1 MKTCPKCKKPWLD
14 NFETCPE
21 CHVGL
26 SSNLDNHSDNIDN
39 DRVNRVQTNDA
50 TQDLKHSN
58 VNIGDGNAVS
68 GGVHSSDNHTKTGS
82 DNTVQS
88 NNKTQ
93 INSGNTTNNTTIY
106 EVEKSASEKL
116 KENCL
121 RYRQECKDLF
131 KDGLISK
138 DGERKLRELQ
148 VNLGL
153 ADELVS
159 DIKEEVRQ
167 QSKTREKQLPLAGRH
182 DINQTKSIIEQNT
195 EPALQRQLDKLG
207 SWMQEYDDSTLNLM
221 YYQMSSMLEPVRYTN
236 RYEDS
241 VKDEYWE
248 AYWAYIAY
256 LLQNKEKQANEALA
270 SLGRWHSFYPE
281 QNDTILLLAGRLM
294 LNEPIEDVQQVRN
307 QLTTRFTSDLQLLLD
322 TIDELLQ
329 MDWMRETVYIRPAH
343 TFYVNTLFKQ
353 FVDTQKLRGEKFLK
367 QKLQQKEQERII
379 ETKRIHEQ
387 TLVQQAAERA
397 RAEAEAERLRLEAA
411 KAEAVV
417 IQARIDAAEA
427 ETEAER
433 IRLETA
439 AAAAAAEKDRLA
451 RAEAETAAEE
461 MRLKSVREK
470 VAAETKQQIEAEIK
484 QKKTEFKTRFDQ
496 NRCDILK
503 TCAETGISSSQYH
516 EWRRLDPIFND
527 ELAYVIRT
535 HKNIDKEQKGLRRKE
550 FFKKNK
556 PYFRVALILALIIL
570 GISLYMTN
578 QIAQQY
584 KDLRNDFVS
593 NFKKIEDSYDG
604 YDYISK
610 NCDVINEMRTKE
622 NSFYFTGE
630 KKSDQFV
637 DSLKTK
643 IEDLLEIH
651 QRSLTTEEDS
661 IKEDARKRTKRLAD
675 ELCKL

>member
-1 MKTCPKCKKPWLD
+1 M
-14 NFETCPE
+14 
-21 CHVGL
+21 
-26 SSNLDNHSDNIDN
+26 
-39 DRVNRVQTNDA
+39 
-50 TQDLKHSN
+50 
-58 VNIGDGNAVS
+58 
-68 GGVHSSDNHTKTGS
+68 
-82 DNTVQS
+82 
-88 NNKTQ
+88 
-93 INSGNTTNNTTIY
+93 
-106 EVEKSASEKL
+106 
-116 KENCL
+116 
-121 RYRQECKDLF
+121 
-131 KDGLISK
+131 
-138 DGERKLRELQ
+138 
-148 VNLGL
+148 
-153 ADELVS
+153 
-159 DIKEEVRQ
+159 
-167 QSKTREKQLPLAGRH
+167 
-182 DINQTKSIIEQNT
+182 
-195 EPALQRQLDKLG
+195 
-207 SWMQEYDDSTLNLM
+207 
-221 YYQMSSMLEPVRYTN
+221 
-236 RYEDS
+236 
-241 VKDEYWE
+241 
-248 AYWAYIAY
+248 
-256 LLQNKEKQANEALA
+256 
-270 SLGRWHSFYPE
+270 
-281 QNDTILLLAGRLM
+281 
-294 LNEPIEDVQQVRN
+294 
-307 QLTTRFTSDLQLLLD
+307 
-322 TIDELLQ
+322 
-329 MDWMRETVYIRPAH
+329 
-343 TFYVNTLFKQ
+343 
-353 FVDTQKLRGEKFLK
+353 
-367 QKLQQKEQERII
+367 
-379 ETKRIHEQ
+379 
-387 TLVQQAAERA
+387 
-397 RAEAEAERLRLEAA
+397 
-411 KAEAVV
+411 
-417 IQARIDAAEA
+417 
-427 ETEAER
+427 
-433 IRLETA
+433 ETA